1 MRDSLLYFMSLVL
14 GLAALATLVW
24 LVVGPEAPT
33 VPNLAL
39 FLVLVV
45 PAVAGLLT
53 PFLAWLHRRTPL
65 GGRPPSPGAALRQG
79 LLLGAAFAVTCWLQ
93 LARLLDS
100 TLVLGLL
107 ALVVLLEIL
116 AQSRARGS

>member
-1 MRDSLLYFMSLVL
+1 MRHLLIYAVSLLL
-14 GLAALATLVW
+14 GLAALGILVW
-24 LVVGPEAPT
+24 LVFGPEAPT

-45 PAVAGLLT
+45 PAVAGILT
-53 PFLAWLHRRTPL
+53 PFLAWLHRHTPL
-65 GGRPPSPGAALRQG
+65 GGRPPALGAALRQG
-79 LLLGAAFAVTCWLQ
+79 LLLGIAFSVTCWLQ

-116 AQSRARGS
+116 AQSRARDS